1 MLWAMIRFYIQL
13 IEHYFVSGH
22 YRAELIIDDQHP
34 HYRRF
39 SKRYKKKQGIV
50 KNVWIAAGLITLAF
64 PFLHVAMIL
73 SLVTTFLS
81 FCLLDETK

>member
-1 MLWAMIRFYIQL
+1 MLWALITFYCSL
-13 IEHYFVSGH
+13 VEHYLISGH

-39 SKRYKKKQGIV
+39 SKRYKRKQGVV
-50 KNVWIAAGLITLAF
+50 KNIWIGAGLITLVF
-64 PFLHVAMIL
+64 PFPHVAVAL
-73 SLVTTFLS
+73 SLITTFLS